1 MELSKQLQIKRSK
14 AKVKIKANKKLT
26 GRELKAEEFEFTLTD
41 QDGKVKET
49 VKNDKDGTLLS
60 QNWNSTK
67 QGLIPLKLLKSWQ

>member
-1 MELSKQLQIKRSK
+1 MELSKQLQINVAK

-49 VKNDKDGTLLS
+49 VKNDKDGNIAFSELEFGQSRDLY
-60 QNWNSTK
+60 
-67 QGLIPLKLLKSWQ
+67 L